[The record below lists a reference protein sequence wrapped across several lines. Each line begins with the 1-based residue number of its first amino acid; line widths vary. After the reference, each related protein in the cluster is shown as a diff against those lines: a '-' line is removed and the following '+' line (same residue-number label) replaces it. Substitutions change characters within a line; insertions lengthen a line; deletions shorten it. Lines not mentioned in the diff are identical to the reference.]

1 MSAPYRRIIVLAM
14 LSIDSQPSRLT
25 SGCMNTWNT
34 LGRISASSPV
44 ANAQKAWKPDRG
56 GISGCRQYFPRAH
69 TAQLSITGVAGA
81 GSPTTALCE
90 SEEPGG
96 PACCCEQLR
105 GGVRRGMRVACAP

>member
-56 GISGCRQYFPRAH
+56 GVSGCRQYFPRAH
-69 TAQLSITGVAGA
+69 TAQLNHWCGWTRKPDHGSMRVRGA
-81 GSPTTALCE
+81 GWAGVL
-90 SEEPGG
+90 
-96 PACCCEQLR
+96 LR
-105 GGVRRGMRVACAP
+105 AAARRG